1 MPSREEVGRAIL
13 IAKDP
18 TSTWGELATIAPV
31 LADALLLAP
40 ADEHERL
47 RGLVQRMVDRHVEL
61 GRARDADRWRA
72 FNEWLRVNK
81 PNHE

>member
-13 IAKDP
+13 IAKDA
-18 TSTWGELATIAPV
+18 TSTPADLAAVAPV

-40 ADEHERL
+40 SDEHARL
-47 RGLVQRMVDRHVEL
+47 RALAQLMVDRHVEL

-72 FNEWLRVNK
+72 FNEWLRVNA
-81 PNHE
+81 P